1 MGLQEK
7 TRKIWAAS
15 EASRRK
21 KKMGLGGQDIR
32 WCMMALGQG
41 PERSERGWVCF
52 RGGI

>member
-21 KKMGLGGQDIR
+21 KKGGAGR
-32 WCMMALGQG
+32 PRYKMVHGG
-41 PERSERGWVCF
+41 F
-52 RGGI
+52 RAGS